1 MSRLREQ
8 LRRVALA
15 FADQLYEVLRAES
28 SCDVPTELGGASTA
42 ARARPRPAKSRS
54 ARRTGTPSPEALEQV
69 IVYVVEH
76 PGTKPKA
83 IIDDLGLR
91 RPAVFAALNAACE
104 MGALVK
110 SGAWRNVTYY
120 PAGYAPDTK
129 RPAAA
134 SPSRARSVASGSDLD
149 EQVVAFIAAHPGCSR
164 ADLLVEFPVSL
175 PVLRRALESA
185 RLAKR
190 IRMEGTRRTARYE
203 PVLVAT
209 SSR

>member
-1 MSRLREQ
+1 MRQQ
-8 LRRVALA
+8 LRRAA
-15 FADQLYEVLRAES
+15 QDFADHLYDLLHAGILAELRREHS
-28 SCDVPTELGGASTA
+28 SPRRAVRGAPRQ
-42 ARARPRPAKSRS
+42 RAPKRE
-54 ARRTGTPSPEALEQV
+54 RTYSKPSLEALERV

-83 IIDDLGLR
+83 IIEDTGLG

-110 SGAWRNVTYY
+110 HGSWRHVTYA
-120 PAGYAPDTK
+120 PAGDGS
-129 RPAAA
+129 AAA
-134 SPSRARSVASGSDLD
+134 AKAATAPKSKSRKIPTDPQLD
-149 EQVVAFIAAHPGCSR
+149 ELVVSFIAAHPGCSR

-185 RLAKR
+185 RVAKR

-209 SSR
+209 SPR